1 MQGTMLC
8 PSFTVFLLLTA
19 DTLVRGISLDSFR
32 APFDEEGEFQ
42 SAVITDGDVVFVASE
57 QSLYRLSP
65 SLEVQIR
72 DRSLPFRFMLS
83 APPGEDFLLVCGPDC
98 FVIDSNYR
106 IEWPSLDAIND
117 ADVPRVLDASTDGRD
132 VGFTGTFRRGSGP
145 GRYDLTYAQDGGER
159 DNSAVASRI
168 VRCTLFRAARENPE
182 ERPDRFEIY
191 ASQVEKDPK
200 QERQFIHTFTRNGF
214 TYFVSILFLPSGFQA
229 RVIRLC
235 DSDLGPGNG
244 QEGDFT
250 SYIELV
256 LQCGDNTGEPTA
268 ATYIPSPNAFEADTL
283 VLSVGIM
290 RLSEVRNLLCA
301 FDVSLIDQM
310 MTEKIEECANGV
322 GMTGLRRDNGP
333 NGTREQC
340 THRQV
345 RKSIPF
351 SCESSKPTSKIK
363 ETHSS

>member
-1 MQGTMLC
+1 MKGEMQRTMLC
-8 PSFTVFLLLTA
+8 SSFTVFLLLTA
-19 DTLVRGISLDSFR
+19 DTLVRGVSLDSFS

-42 SAVITDGDVVFVASE
+42 SAAITDRHVFVASE

-65 SLEVQIR
+65 SLEVEIR
-72 DRSLPFRFMLS
+72 ERILPFRFMLL
-83 APPGEDFLLVCGPDC
+83 APPGEDFLLMCGRPDC
-98 FVIDSNYR
+98 FVMDSDYR
-106 IEWPSLDAIND
+106 LEWPSLDAIND
-117 ADVPRVLDASTDGRD
+117 LDVPRVLDASTDRL
-132 VGFTGTFRRGSGP
+132 GFTGTFRRGSGP
-145 GRYDLTYAQDGGER
+145 GRYDLTYAQDGGDRE
-159 DNSAVASRI
+159 NNAVASRI
-168 VRCTLFRAARENPE
+168 VRGTLFRAARENPE

-214 TYFVSILFLPSGFQA
+214 TYFVSVLFLPSGFQT

-244 QEGDFT
+244 LEGDFT

-290 RLSEVRNLLCA
+290 RLSEVRNRLCA

-310 MTEKIEECANGV
+310 MTEKIEECANRV
-322 GMTGLRRDNGP
+322 GMTGLRRDNG
-333 NGTREQC
+333 TREQC
-340 THRQV
+340 TPLQV

-351 SCESSKPTSKIK
+351 SYESSMPTSKIK